1 MMHRA
6 TPCMICRLPPGWKS
20 MYKVISIRAD
30 SRRKETW
37 KTWESARCPEYF
49 IESPQENVLPKIF
62 WKKWTKAHPIMFQ
75 TWLKE
80 LVNLLQDWLSL
91 ARRIHGLG
99 KWSNNHQLWNASVAT
114 SRYPQWHCRSQQFW
128 VSVCVFKRL
137 QAHVQNDRQNTYHHI
152 SYLQRTKRLLAAC
165 WAQRTK
171 IGATNILFR
180 IPQMEFEWDPM
191 IFLQLVGVHMSV
203 YILKITKVGKSA
215 SFHRPNAAPKSC
227 PAAPWSSCCLP
238 ASEEIEA
245 ACHQPC
251 WSERGSIRL
260 AGGKRFTDFYTT
272 FYNNMQLYWISKVA
286 CEHVSDRVSTPSAKW
301 IKIIYCI

>member
-1 MMHRA
+1 MPQSPRVG
-6 TPCMICRLPPGWKS
+6 TPNGIAGANNFGFR
-20 MYKVISIRAD
+20 
-30 SRRKETW
+30 
-37 KTWESARCPEYF
+37 SASSSVC
-49 IESPQENVLPKIF
+49 
-62 WKKWTKAHPIMFQ
+62 
-75 TWLKE
+75 
-80 LVNLLQDWLSL
+80 
-91 ARRIHGLG
+91 RRISRMIG
-99 KWSNNHQLWNASVAT
+99 KTHIIT
-114 SRYPQWHCRSQQFW
+114 I
-128 VSVCVFKRL
+128 
-137 QAHVQNDRQNTYHHI
+137 HHI
-152 SYLQRTKRLLAAC
+152 SYLQRTKKTSRSLLSSKNQDTLPPLLQSATCPLAEVPPH
-165 WAQRTK
+165 A
-171 IGATNILFR
+171 GATNILFR

-272 FYNNMQLYWISKVA
+272 FYNHMQLYWISKVA

>member
-1 MMHRA
+1 MKNLRVSQVSWIFYWV
-6 TPCMICRLPPGWKS
+6 P
-20 MYKVISIRAD
+20 
-30 SRRKETW
+30 SRKCVN
-37 KTWESARCPEYF
+37 KD
-49 IESPQENVLPKIF
+49 I
-62 WKKWTKAHPIMFQ
+62 
-75 TWLKE
+75 LKE
-80 LVNLLQDWLSL
+80 VNKSTPDHVSNLIEGISQPSSSQDWLSL

-128 VSVCVFKRL
+128 ISVCVFKRL
-137 QAHVQNDRQNTYHHI
+137 QAHFQNDRQNTYHHNSSHI
-152 SYLQRTKRLLAAC
+152 LPSTNKKNFSQLAKLKEPRYFATSSSVSNVPSG
-165 WAQRTK
+165 R
-171 IGATNILFR
+171 GASTRRSDQCGCGILFR

-272 FYNNMQLYWISKVA
+272 FYNHMQLYWISKVA